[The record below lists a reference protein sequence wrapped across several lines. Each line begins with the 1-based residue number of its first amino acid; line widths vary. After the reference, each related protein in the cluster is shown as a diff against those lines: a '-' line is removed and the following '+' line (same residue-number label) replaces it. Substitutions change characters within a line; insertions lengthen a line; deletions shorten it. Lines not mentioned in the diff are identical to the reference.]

1 MQHLQQVF
9 LPKSTGKNNYLVVLS
24 MYIFITW
31 YKLVVLVYV
40 PIITF
45 SGKVYTVSAL

>member
-31 YKLVVLVYV
+31 YKLVVVGLCSYKELSV
-40 PIITF
+40 
-45 SGKVYTVSAL
+45 GKYISAF